1 VRFADGSVED
11 VDLVVYCTGY
21 KVTFPFFDPALIAA
35 PDNDLP
41 LYRRVFHPDIDNV
54 FFLALLQP
62 LGATMPLAE
71 AQAHWV
77 ARYLRGEYHLPE
89 RTELL
94 ADMER
99 ERERMFNRYVKSKR
113 HTMQVDFDD
122 YLFELRRELR
132 RGAERARRAGFTLPV
147 DLRGRRSCRG

>member
-1 VRFADGSVED
+1 
-11 VDLVVYCTGY
+11 
-21 KVTFPFFDPALIAA
+21 
-35 PDNDLP
+35 
-41 LYRRVFHPDIDNV
+41 
-54 FFLALLQP
+54 
-62 LGATMPLAE
+62 MPLAE
-71 AQAHWV
+71 AQAQWV

-89 RTELL
+89 RAELL

-99 ERERMFNRYVKSKR
+99 ERERMFKRYVKSKR

-147 DLRGRRSCRG
+147 DLRGSPFV